1 MFDANE
7 SLVAA
12 LARNVEDALMEDIGT
27 GDWTVKLIPHDQVV
41 RAEVVIK
48 QDGSLICGQAWF
60 ELCITSLDPDA
71 KINWL
76 YEEGAIMQNSTAV
89 CEIICNARA
98 LLSAER
104 SALNFLQTL
113 SWTASS
119 TRAYVNAIAGINV
132 NPKGCKILETR
143 KTIPGLRQAQKYATR
158 IGGGFNQRLGLW
170 DGILIKEN
178 HITAAGSITKAIENA
193 NALHSG
199 VMIQI
204 EVENMMEFDE
214 AIHAGATQIL
224 IDDFS
229 IEEMKRAVE
238 LNQGRAEIEVSGG
251 VDLTIVREIA
261 MTGVDRIS
269 VGGLTKDIIAI
280 DFSLRVL
287 ERLNLINS

>member
-1 MFDANE
+1 MFEANE
-7 SLVAA
+7 NLVAA

-41 RAEVVIK
+41 RAQVVIK
-48 QDGSLICGQAWF
+48 QDGSMICGQAWF

-71 KINWL
+71 NINWL
-76 YEEGAIMQNSTAV
+76 CEEGEIMQNATVV
-89 CEIICNARA
+89 CEITCNARA

-119 TRAYVNAIAGINV
+119 TRAYVDAIAGIHV

-143 KTIPGLRQAQKYATR
+143 KTIPGLRQAQKYAVR
-158 IGGGFNQRLGLW
+158 IGGGFNQRLGLY

-178 HITAAGSITKAIENA
+178 HITAAGGISSAIA
-193 NALHSG
+193 NAKALQSG
-199 VMIQI
+199 VMIQV
-204 EVENMMEFDE
+204 EVENLTEFEE
-214 AIHAGATQIL
+214 AIQAGATQIL

-229 IEEMKRAVE
+229 IEDMKRAVE

-251 VDLTIVREIA
+251 VDLTVVREVA
-261 MTGVDRIS
+261 MTGIDRIS
-269 VGGLTKDIIAI
+269 VGGLTKDVVAI

-287 ERLNLINS
+287 ERLN

>member
-1 MFDANE
+1 MFEANE
-7 SLVAA
+7 NLVAA

-27 GDWTVKLIPHDQVV
+27 GDCTVKLIPHDQVV
-41 RAEVVIK
+41 RAQVVIK
-48 QDGSLICGQAWF
+48 QDGSMICGQAWF

-71 KINWL
+71 NINWL
-76 YEEGAIMQNSTAV
+76 CEEGEIMQNATVV
-89 CEIICNARA
+89 CDITCNARA

-119 TRAYVNAIAGINV
+119 TRAYVDAIAGIHV

-143 KTIPGLRQAQKYATR
+143 KTIPGLRQAQKYAVR
-158 IGGGFNQRLGLW
+158 IGGGFNQRLGLY

-178 HITAAGSITKAIENA
+178 HITAAGGISSAIA
-193 NALHSG
+193 NAKALQSG
-199 VMIQI
+199 VMIQV
-204 EVENMMEFDE
+204 EVENLTEFEE
-214 AIHAGATQIL
+214 AIQAGATQIL

-229 IEEMKRAVE
+229 IEDMKRAVE

-251 VDLTIVREIA
+251 VDLTVVREVA
-261 MTGVDRIS
+261 MTGIDRIS
-269 VGGLTKDIIAI
+269 VGGLTKDVVAI

-287 ERLNLINS
+287 ERLN

>member
-1 MFDANE
+1 MFEANE
-7 SLVAA
+7 NLVAA

-27 GDWTVKLIPHDQVV
+27 GDCTVKLIPHDQVV
-41 RAEVVIK
+41 RAQVVIK
-48 QDGSLICGQAWF
+48 QDGSMICGQAWF

-71 KINWL
+71 NINWL
-76 YEEGAIMQNSTAV
+76 CEEGEIMQNATVV
-89 CEIICNARA
+89 CEITCNARA

-119 TRAYVNAIAGINV
+119 TRAYVDAIAGIHV

-143 KTIPGLRQAQKYATR
+143 KTIPGLRQAQKYAVR
-158 IGGGFNQRLGLW
+158 IGGGFNQRLGLY

-178 HITAAGSITKAIENA
+178 HITAPGGISSAIA
-193 NALHSG
+193 NAKALQSG
-199 VMIQI
+199 VMIQV
-204 EVENMMEFDE
+204 EVENLTEFEE
-214 AIHAGATQIL
+214 AIQAGATQIL

-229 IEEMKRAVE
+229 IEDMKRAVE

-251 VDLTIVREIA
+251 VDLTVVREVA
-261 MTGVDRIS
+261 MTGIDRIS
-269 VGGLTKDIIAI
+269 VGGLTKDVVAI

-287 ERLNLINS
+287 ERLN